1 MNTLRTEDDYKRAIQ
16 DYVRQA
22 EASLEADLAKRDR
35 QHEDEQ
41 SERMS
46 DSDLQHYM
54 QGLDV
59 AITQEATVALRAE
72 FLRYSS
78 VFDTGRSRDTIRQA
92 VADVTRPLIEDWINR
107 NLATIA
113 REVITDAIG
122 KISEVRPSGTKRP
135 SQ

>member
-16 DYVRQA
+16 DSVRQA
-22 EASLEADLAKRDR
+22 EASLEADLEKRDR
-35 QHEDEQ
+35 EHDAEQ
-41 SERMS
+41 SSRMS

-92 VADVTRPLIEDWINR
+92 VADVTRPLIEEWINR
-107 NLATIA
+107 NLASIA

-122 KISEVRPSGTKRP
+122 KISEVRPSGAPRRP
-135 SQ
+135 K

>member
-1 MNTLRTEDDYKRAIQ
+1 
-16 DYVRQA
+16 
-22 EASLEADLAKRDR
+22 LEADLAKRDR
-35 QHEDEQ
+35 THDEEQ
-41 SERMS
+41 NARMS

-92 VADVTRPLIEDWINR
+92 VAVVTRPLIEEWINR

-113 REVITDAIG
+113 REVITEAIG
-122 KISEVRPSGTKRP
+122 KISDVRPSGTPRRP
-135 SQ
+135 K